1 MVEHVWTVFDQITLE
16 MYLSFLDLYRLGCRT
31 LFHDLLLLVH
41 MVHGKLFLLLFSN
54 FSLRNISRPFGSRP
68 YGVTPVPIGGGL
80 AAGAGAGALGGALG
94 ALGGTLGCLLC
105 LAAIGALG
113 LFSCVV
119 AITAYTSK
127 YSNMFFIYHNSI

>member
-1 MVEHVWTVFDQITLE
+1 MS
-16 MYLSFLDLYRLGCRT
+16 YA
-31 LFHDLLLLVH
+31 
-41 MVHGKLFLLLFSN
+41 
-54 FSLRNISRPFGSRP
+54 SRPVVSAPRPYGSRP
-68 YGVTPVPIGGGL
+68 GVPAGGPLGGGL

-119 AITAYTSK
+119 AITAYTKQYLDRFKQVYPGTGNGAGQMEIATFVLFASLF
-127 YSNMFFIYHNSI
+127 YSIICRMQRS